1 MSAYKK
7 HQEKKVKEL
16 ENKLKQKAGKEVS
29 AEIKTTNENSYN
41 CREFDFT
48 TTSRQGLKI
57 HRSKSHSKIN
67 FEQFPAAC
75 DICEL
80 VLESQKSPSRF

>member
-1 MSAYKK
+1 MK
-7 HQEKKVKEL
+7 
-16 ENKLKQKAGKEVS
+16 
-29 AEIKTTNENSYN
+29 IPI
-41 CREFDFT
+41 CRECDFT

-75 DICEL
+75 DICAGKCDQLKEAQ
-80 VLESQKSPSRF
+80 EK